1 MNNVQLLGRLVKDA
15 EFTKGTK
22 QKKGYAKF
30 TLAVPRGKEDADFI
44 NCVAFDKTGE
54 LISTYV
60 KKGNRLIVEG
70 SLNIRSYDDKDG
82 NKQYSTTVIVN
93 KINFVDY
100 KNDSSEET
108 QDELPF

>member
-1 MNNVQLLGRLVKDA
+1 MNNVLLMGRLTKDA

-30 TLAVPRGKEDADFI
+30 TLAVPRGKDDADFI

-82 NKQYSTTVIVN
+82 NKQYATNVIVN

-100 KNDSSEET
+100 KNSSNEDEQEEM
-108 QDELPF
+108 PF

>member
-1 MNNVQLLGRLVKDA
+1 MNNVQLMGRLTTDV

-30 TLAVPRGKEDADFI
+30 TLAVPRGKDDADFI
-44 NCVAFDKTGE
+44 NCVEFDKTGE
-54 LISTYV
+54 IISQYV

-93 KINFVDY
+93 RINFVDY
-100 KNDSSEET
+100 KSSED
-108 QDELPF
+108 DEQQEMPF